1 MPWEVGPFN
10 ILHVCRN
17 RNIVDILL
25 DYSVAYFDWTDRGE
39 SDLGAREVK
48 ARTRKAVMGGMGQ
61 THLRAMSPGEITA
74 QPIDALA
81 VRNGLFLTPGYAVR
95 PNTPPAIALQSLPRR
110 DDRMTRAERI
120 V

>member
-1 MPWEVGPFN
+1 MPWEVGRFN

-81 VRNGLFLTPGYAVR
+81 SEKRPVPHAGLRGQTRR
-95 PNTPPAIALQSLPRR
+95 PLSRCSRCLVETAG
-110 DDRMTRAERI
+110 
-120 V
+120 